1 MGPALSLR
9 RGTAMF
15 GTCHSLRQEKP
26 CSSQSTA
33 EAPREIASA
42 MWARPSAVSPG
53 YAKNAT
59 PGAQRRLSDES
70 RWIIA
75 PWAARRAKSSVFP
88 TAPPSSR
95 RRRRPAK
102 AAHRPLPSCVRPL
115 RVLLRFLALGRRFER
130 LERRIVRNTH
140 HPQRALR
147 HLRKHRCG
155 HYAAVMLTG
164 RRFVDHYGDHH
175 SRCRC
180 GRETDKGSNEFVGR
194 IAAVLL
200 LVRGARLACD
210 APPHDAGPRPRTP
223 RLHREFEHRAH
234 GACRFG
240 GQQLL
245 AARSRAGFD
254 QAKRH

>member
-33 EAPREIASA
+33 EAPREIASG
-42 MWARPSAVSPG
+42 MCARPSAASPG

-88 TAPPSSR
+88 TAPP
-95 RRRRPAK
+95 
-102 AAHRPLPSCVRPL
+102 RPL
-115 RVLLRFLALGRRFER
+115 RVLLRCLALGRRFER
-130 LERRIVRNTH
+130 LERRVVRNAH
-140 HPQRALR
+140 HAQRALR

-155 HYAAVMLTG
+155 HYAAVMLTR
-164 RRFVDHYGDHH
+164 RRFVDHHRDYHP
-175 SRCRC
+175 RCRC

-200 LVRGARLACD
+200 LVRGARL
-210 APPHDAGPRPRTP
+210 
-223 RLHREFEHRAH
+223 
-234 GACRFG
+234 
-240 GQQLL
+240 
-245 AARSRAGFD
+245 
-254 QAKRH
+254 